1 MTSSSSTLVADQS
14 LPDGVGGRRPRA
26 VFFGTPFFAEVV
38 LGRLLLSQSPVDVV
52 AVVTQPD
59 RPVGRSQTLTPPP
72 VKVTAVRHG
81 IPVRQPVSLR
91 RPAVLENLRGYGA
104 SVGVVVAYGRL
115 LPPELLAI
123 FPRGC
128 VNVHASLLP
137 RWRGAWPIGAAIQAG
152 DAETGV
158 SIMVLDAGMD
168 TGPLLATNATAI
180 GDGETTDA
188 LEERLATLGA
198 DLLLRT
204 IGSYIDGDSTAVEQ
218 DHGRA
223 TYCRPVTKADGLID
237 WSGSAVSI
245 ERHVR
250 AMHSWPV
257 AWTRWSGRRLVVR
270 RAHVM
275 TGRVEHVNAAPGQ
288 VVGEGPHV
296 YVMTGSG
303 ALALDEVQLEGRG
316 VTPIRA
322 FLQGYPSFG
331 GSVLSSV

>member
-1 MTSSSSTLVADQS
+1 MTVSGSMVVAGQS
-14 LPDGVGGRRPRA
+14 GPDGAGGGRPRA
-26 VFFGTPFFAEVV
+26 VFFGTPQFAEVV
-38 LGRLLLSQSPVDVV
+38 LGNLLLPQSPVDVV

-59 RPVGRSQTLTPPP
+59 RPVGRSQKLTPPP
-72 VKVTAVRHG
+72 VKVTAECHG

-91 RPAVLENLRGYGA
+91 RPAVVENLRGYEA
-104 SVGVVVAYGRL
+104 SIGIVVAYGRL

-137 RWRGAWPIGAAIQAG
+137 RWRGAWPVGAAIQAG

-168 TGPLLATNATAI
+168 TGPVIATNATAI
-180 GDGETTDA
+180 GDADTTDA

-198 DLLLRT
+198 DLLIRT
-204 IGSYIDGDSTAVEQ
+204 IGSYIHEDAKLVDQ
-218 DHGRA
+218 DHEGA
-223 TYCRPVTKADGLID
+223 TYCRPVTKGDGLID

-250 AMHSWPV
+250 AMHSWPG

-270 RAHVM
+270 TAHVI
-275 TGRVEHVNAAPGQ
+275 TGHVEQADAGPGQ
-288 VVGEGPHV
+288 VVGDGRQM

-316 VTPIRA
+316 ITPIRA
-322 FLQGYPSFG
+322 FVQGYPGFG
-331 GSVLSSV
+331 GSRLSSV